1 MLICKRIRQ
10 TALLMAVTGLLIPT
24 QCFSQAPVE
33 NQSPNLPTPTS
44 FQPAE
49 AQAIRPVDISLDEGN
64 TLRGAVVDNAGKAA
78 PFASVLLL
86 RQQQVVA
93 VGQSDEEGKFAIS
106 NVRGGVYQ
114 IASGDRVSL
123 LRCWTDGT
131 APPSAKEA
139 TLLQVSDVQRA
150 QISPASCAALN
161 PWVIAGVALAA
172 IIIPIAINANRD
184 DRDASS

>member
-10 TALLMAVTGLLIPT
+10 TALFLAVTGLLIPT

-33 NQSPNLPTPTS
+33 DQSPNLPTLAS

-49 AQAIRPVDISLDEGN
+49 AQAVRPVDISLDEGN

-78 PFASVLLL
+78 PFATVLLM
-86 RQQQVVA
+86 RQQQIVA
-93 VGQSDEEGKFAIS
+93 VGQSSKEGKFAIA

-114 IASGDRVSL
+114 IASGDRVTL
-123 LRCWTDGT
+123 LRCWADGS
-131 APPSAKEA
+131 APPSAKDA
-139 TLLQVSDVQRA
+139 TLLQISDVQRA
-150 QISPASCAALN
+150 QISPASCALMN
-161 PWVIAGVALAA
+161 PWIIAGVALAA
-172 IIIPIAINANRD
+172 IAIPIAIDANRD